1 MDKGH
6 IYCVTHCDT
15 LQLPQQDFFFF
26 LRGRLHGERVGIKG
40 WRDEWSGIGIYDVQF
55 TKNKKLTI

>member
-1 MDKGH
+1 M
-6 IYCVTHCDT
+6 THCDT

-55 TKNKKLTI
+55 TKKKSKVKH